1 MSGALD
7 GIRVLDLSQGAAG
20 PTCGM
25 LLGDL
30 GADVVKVEPPG
41 GEWGR
46 LLGPPFTEGVAASF
60 LAMNHN
66 KRGVVVDLKQPG
78 GRGVVLR
85 LAEESAVVLESFRP
99 GVADRLGIGYEDLSA
114 ENPRLVYAA
123 ICAWGRHGPWRD
135 HPGVDGA
142 VQAASGI
149 MSITGSAD
157 GPPVKVGVPAADMT
171 GALFAVQAVLAALY
185 VCERTGRGQRA
196 DVSLLQSLLAYQVVP
211 LSMYLA
217 TGEPLGRQGSAAPYA
232 APNEAYATQD
242 GYVMVAAY
250 TPDRW
255 PRLCAALGRPELA
268 DDPRFD
274 TNEKRVL
281 GRAALTEALEPLFR
295 ARSTGAWVELLR
307 AADVICAPILDH
319 AALVAE
325 PHLVET
331 GALWVTEH
339 PVLGELPRVACPI
352 ELSSTSAGPRRPPPH
367 LPGEHTVEVLRETG
381 LGEGEIESLL
391 AGGVVQ
397 DATRAAIATTT

>member
-1 MSGALD
+1 MSGTLD

-46 LLGPPFTEGVAASF
+46 LLGPPFVQGVAASF
-60 LAMNHN
+60 LAINHN
-66 KRGVVVDLKQPG
+66 KRGVVVDLKRPG
-78 GRGVVLR
+78 GREVVLR
-85 LAEESAVVLESFRP
+85 LAKESAAVLESFRP

-114 ENPRLVYAA
+114 ENPQLVYVA
-123 ICAWGRHGPWRD
+123 ISAWGRHGPWRD

-142 VQAASGI
+142 VQAASGL
-149 MSITGSAD
+149 MSITGAAG

-171 GALFAVQAVLAALY
+171 GALFAVQAVLAGLY

-196 DVSLLQSLLAYQVVP
+196 DVSLLQSLLAYQAVP

-217 TGEPLGRQGSAAPYA
+217 TGEPLGRLGSAAPYA
-232 APNEAYATQD
+232 APNEAYRTRD

-295 ARSTGAWVELLR
+295 ARSTEEWVELLR
-307 AADVICAPILDH
+307 ASDVICAPLLDH
-319 AALVAE
+319 PALVAE
-325 PHLVET
+325 PHLAET
-331 GALWVTEH
+331 GAFEVTEH
-339 PVLGELPRVACPI
+339 PVVGDMQSIRCPI
-352 ELSSTSAGPRRPPPH
+352 ELSGTSTGPRRPPPH
-367 LPGEHTVEVLRETG
+367 LPGEHTAEVLREAG
-381 LGEGEIESLL
+381 FGQSEIENLL
-391 AGGVVQ
+391 AERVVH
-397 DATRAAIATTT
+397 DAGRAQTATT